1 MRMFHT
7 VREAKDFFISR
18 IVEQA
23 NREHHPLSDVEKRM
37 LSFTETAPEASP
49 GLMETVAEFEP
60 AHDDAKY
67 EQKIAGLLNRA
78 YRADLDRARQ
88 TREGDPR
95 LIYGQALGLLRT
107 EDHYITIMV
116 EQGIGDKLSWGGWL
130 RKFLG
135 LT

>member
-37 LSFTETAPEASP
+37 LSFTETAPEALP
-49 GLMETVAEFEP
+49 GLLETVAEFE
-60 AHDDAKY
+60 ATHDDAKY

-88 TREGDPR
+88 SREGDPR

-107 EDHYITIMV
+107 EDHYITIMI

-130 RKFLG
+130 RRFLG
-135 LT
+135 IT

>member
-1 MRMFHT
+1 MRVFHT

-23 NREHHPLSDVEKRM
+23 NREHHPLSDIERRM

-49 GLMETVAEFEP
+49 GLVETAAEFE
-60 AHDDAKY
+60 ATHDDAKY
-67 EQKIAGLLNRA
+67 EQKIAGLLKRA
-78 YRADLDRARQ
+78 YRADLERAKQ
-88 TREGDPR
+88 GGEDDPR
-95 LIYGQALGLLRT
+95 LVYGQALGLLRT
-107 EDHYITIMV
+107 EDHYITIMI

-135 LT
+135 IT